1 MDGHIPVCTMINR
14 FALSRDQEG
23 RRAQGRTCWCL
34 ESPEVNPRRP
44 REQTTCPENLPPSSW
59 VRLERSGEGSSEP
72 SLAHMRLWG
81 T

>member
-1 MDGHIPVCTMINR
+1 MDGLTPVRTMINR

-44 REQTTCPENLPPSSW
+44 KNKPLVLKTSPHHP
-59 VRLERSGEGSSEP
+59 G
-72 SLAHMRLWG
+72 
-81 T
+81 